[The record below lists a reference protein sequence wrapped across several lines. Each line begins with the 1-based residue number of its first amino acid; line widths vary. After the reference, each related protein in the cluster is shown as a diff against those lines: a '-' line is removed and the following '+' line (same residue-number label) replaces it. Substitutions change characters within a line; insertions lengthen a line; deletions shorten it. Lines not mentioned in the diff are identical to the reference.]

1 MTEALRTAL
10 FSALVVAGLVS
21 ARPCLAGDVSADAT
35 LTDLPVPPIPAPD
48 EMEDAAHRLAS
59 PLNIPITGATIAPR
73 IGGGEVPPS
82 LESLQAARP
91 DVKPSEGLSGPRAE
105 ALREAALS
113 YGARGGLAARAF
125 AINEMLRRYETRL
138 DRSFDFHNLVGA
150 AAGGQTLMRPPVV
163 TEAELTFALADGGQT
178 ARETGHIYQ
187 ITRQAQLASAPP
199 NWRTYLVRTWA
210 TPSPPPDALRP
221 RTEDEVT
228 HWDQWVAEG
237 WAKGERQA
245 VEIFLSD
252 LSRLERDLIGMARY
266 QVLLRAGLV
275 EPPKLAFERQPVE
288 GGRDMMRIDDRTIR
302 ITDQPGLNANQRQW
316 HPDLTRPTGG
326 PIGAVP

>member
-1 MTEALRTAL
+1 MTEALRVAL
-10 FSALVVAGLVS
+10 FTVLVLAGLASV
-21 ARPCLAGDVSADAT
+21 RPSLAGEVSADTA
-35 LTDLPVPPIPAPD
+35 LTDLPVPPAPSSD
-48 EMEDAAHRLAS
+48 EVDDAAHGLAN
-59 PLNIPITGATIAPR
+59 PINIPVTGATITPR
-73 IGGGEVPPS
+73 VGGGEAPPS

-91 DVKPSEGLSGPRAE
+91 DVKLSDALTGPRAE

-113 YGARGGLAARAF
+113 FGARGGLATRAF
-125 AINEMLRRYETRL
+125 ALNEMLRRYEARL
-138 DRSFDFHNLVGA
+138 DRTYDFHGLVVA
-150 AAGGQTLMRPPVV
+150 VDGGQTLMRPPIV
-163 TEAELTFALADGGQT
+163 TEAELAFALADGSQT
-178 ARETGHIYQ
+178 ARETGHIYE

-199 NWRTYLVRTWA
+199 NWRIYLVRTWV
-210 TPSPPPDALRP
+210 TPTPPPDALRP
-221 RTEDEVT
+221 RTDEEVV

-275 EPPKLAFERQPVE
+275 EPPKLAFEHRPVE

-316 HPDLTRPTGG
+316 HPDLTRPVGG